1 MKPLGGWRDQRT
13 GRVFGFQSEAQ
24 RENFMAARA
33 RFSDGPNRQMPRC
46 TATNRLGEPC
56 KAARMRGRSTC
67 FRHSGAAAAK
77 RARLAAAHLSGDVD
91 RIQRA
96 EMRSERNR
104 LGALWRRDPREPGRT
119 IVLIANDEATCRGWA
134 VTTRFPNRYSRPRVS
149 GVLRC
154 VPVDLGPHV
163 ARSDRRRRGDHQ
175 AYAAAQSDHGGEP
188 CIRSFEM
195 SMVGWFRWC
204 SRNAGSRHR

>member
-1 MKPLGGWRDQRT
+1 MIGPRRTPKRFRMNSDGGWRDERT
-13 GRVFGFQSEAQ
+13 GRVFGFRSDEQ

-56 KAARMRGRSTC
+56 KAASMRGRSTC

-77 RARLAAAHLSGDVD
+77 RDRLAAAHLSGDVD

-104 LGALWRRDPREPGRT
+104 LGAVWRRDPREPGRT
-119 IVLIANDEATCRGWA
+119 IVLIANDEAACQAWASRQGFQIDVLDREFPAFSDACRWIWA
-134 VTTRFPNRYSRPRVS
+134 RMSRGLIGDDEVTTKLARLRSRITEASRAYDHS
-149 GVLRC
+149 G
-154 VPVDLGPHV
+154 
-163 ARSDRRRRGDHQ
+163 
-175 AYAAAQSDHGGEP
+175 
-188 CIRSFEM
+188 
-195 SMVGWFRWC
+195 
-204 SRNAGSRHR
+204 